1 MLDGLADAFGVLR
14 SSGHRLLLLPV
25 YDAGGTADRRIG
37 SEALAGRL
45 DAAGVAVEC
54 VADYAAVRQAV
65 RQTGMEAG
73 DTVLVMGARDPGL
86 PALARALADD
96 SA

>member
-1 MLDGLADAFGVLR
+1 
-14 SSGHRLLLLPV
+14 
-25 YDAGGTADRRIG
+25 
-37 SEALAGRL
+37 
-45 DAAGVAVEC
+45 
-54 VADYAAVRQAV
+54 V